1 MKVLLLKDIKDVGNL
16 GEIKEVADGYARNFL
31 FPQGLAEVATEQNIQ
46 RMKQERERQEK
57 LAESDLIQT
66 GKLADKL
73 NGAVLAIRGKVN
85 AQGKFYA
92 AISAAKIAGKLKEKG
107 FDIRPDQIFL
117 PEPIKEIGEYN
128 IIINLNHGLEG
139 EITVMATE

>member
-73 NGAVLAIRGKVN
+73 NGAILEMRGKGHT
-85 AQGKFYA
+85 QGKFYA

-117 PEPIKEIGEYN
+117 SEPIKEIGEYN
-128 IIINLNHGLEG
+128 IIINLNHGLES